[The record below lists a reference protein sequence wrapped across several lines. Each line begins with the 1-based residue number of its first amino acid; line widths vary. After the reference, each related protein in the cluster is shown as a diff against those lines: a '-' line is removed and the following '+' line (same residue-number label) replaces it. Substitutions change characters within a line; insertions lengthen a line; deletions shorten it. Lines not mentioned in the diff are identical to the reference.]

1 MKYTTVVLAFG
12 FTLLSSLSMLAQES
26 PSTPDA
32 LRDWEDFIDGSIG
45 ALQKAHHFAGAVV
58 VIVSDGQVVFKK
70 GYGYADFAERKPVD
84 PGRTLFRVASN
95 SKMFAWTAVMQL
107 AEEGRLD
114 LHTDVNR
121 YLKGVQIPA
130 TFPEPITL
138 EHLMTHTPG
147 FEDDV
152 YGLFSKTADKMRPLV
167 ELMRDQMPA
176 RVFAPGTV
184 TAYSNYGTAL
194 AGLIVEHVSGVP
206 YEKYV
211 EDRILAPLNMVHT
224 SIRQPVPP
232 TLAADLSKGY
242 EWTEG
247 RLKEQPFEYVPW
259 APAGAM
265 SVSGED
271 MGRFMLAHLNDGAL
285 GDGRILRAETA
296 RAMRGKLTSFSPKI
310 NGMLHGF
317 MESNWNGVTA
327 YGHGGDT
334 IWFHSQTTMVPAR
347 NFGVFV
353 AFNTDSGASARD
365 EFMQAF
371 FDRHFPTPLPKEP
384 APVKDS
390 RARLERFTGTYAL
403 SRVSESDLTRIV
415 KLVAAASVAVDAD
428 GHLVMRGAGEPTR
441 WRQVE
446 PLVFAQVDGQRQLVF
461 REDERGE
468 IAQLCTSPFCVVAML
483 KQPWWKGIVPQM
495 VWLGVCAAGLVSG
508 LIGLPINA
516 VLQRKV
522 RMPISAKLAHLLAWT
537 TSLALAVGLTILMIS
552 LGDSNQIVFGTPS
565 AMLRAGLTLFIVGT
579 ALSVG
584 LVAAMIVA
592 WRRGWWRMA
601 GRVCL
606 TLVSVAALG
615 TVAWLY
621 QWNLIGWKL

>member
-1 MKYTTVVLAFG
+1 M
-12 FTLLSSLSMLAQES
+12 
-26 PSTPDA
+26 
-32 LRDWEDFIDGSIG
+32 R
-45 ALQKAHHFAGAVV
+45 ALQNAHHFAGAVV
-58 VIVSDGQVVFKK
+58 VIVGDGRVLFKK

-84 PGRTLFRVASN
+84 PERTLFRVASN
-95 SKMFAWTAVMQL
+95 SKMFTWTAVMQL
-107 AEEGRLD
+107 VEEGRLD
-114 LHTDVNR
+114 LDTDVNR

-152 YGLFSKTADKMRPLV
+152 YGLFSKTADQMRPLG

-176 RVFAPGTV
+176 RIFAPGTV

-206 YEKYV
+206 FEKYV
-211 EDRILAPLNMVHT
+211 EDRILAPLNMAHT
-224 SIRQPVPP
+224 SIRQPVPAA
-232 TLAADLSKGY
+232 LAADLSKGY
-242 EWTEG
+242 EWTDG

-296 RAMRGKLTSFSPKI
+296 RAMRGKLTSFSPSI

-317 MESNWNGVTA
+317 MESNWHGVTA

-334 IWFHSQTTMVPAR
+334 IWFHSQTTMMPAQ
-347 NFGVFV
+347 NLGVFV
-353 AFNTDSGASARD
+353 AVNTDGGASVRD
-365 EFMQAF
+365 QFILAF
-371 FDRHFPTPLPKEP
+371 FDRYFPVLLPKEP
-384 APVKDS
+384 PPAKDNLP
-390 RARLERFTGTYAL
+390 RLERFTGTYAQ

-415 KLVAAASVAVDAD
+415 KLVGAVSVAIDAD
-428 GHLVMRGAGEPTR
+428 GYLLMRGPGEPTR

-446 PLVFAQVDGQRQLVF
+446 PLVFAQVDGPRQLVF
-461 REDERGE
+461 REDERGQ
-468 IAQLCTSPFCVVAML
+468 IVQLCTSPFCVVAML
-483 KQPWWKGIVPQM
+483 KQPWWKGTVPQM
-495 VWLGVCAAGLVSG
+495 VWVGVCAVVLVAA
-508 LIGLPINA
+508 LIGFPIAA

-522 RMPISAKLAHLLAWT
+522 QTSIGSRLARLLAWT
-537 TSLALAVGLTILMIS
+537 TSLAFVAGLMILSIS
-552 LGDSNQIVFGTPS
+552 LADTNQIVFGSPS
-565 AMLRAGLTLFIVGT
+565 TTLELGLTLYVVGT
-579 ALSVG
+579 VLSIG
-584 LVAAMIVA
+584 LVAAMMVS
-592 WRRGWWRMA
+592 WRRGWWRTA

-621 QWNLIGWKL
+621 QWNLIGWKF